1 MKALISFYKIIEIL
15 IQLYGHPSNLPYG
28 HPFNLP
34 VPSTTYTKTNKCK
47 QTVSAETS
55 YLPPYTHTWPK
66 FVSLKRILIL
76 FTDCFQSYIRDT
88 LGSISHLQSVI
99 FNQSSSIS
107 HLQSVIFNQSSS
119 ISDLQSVIF
128 NQPSSISD
136 LQSVI
141 FHQWSSISHLQS
153 VIFNQWSSISDLQS
167 VIFNQSSS
175 ISDLQSVIF
184 NQSSSIS
191 DFSSSCS
198 YHSHPTQIASS
209 THPID
214 LETIPEHMEIWSSW
228 LKIFERWILWFRT
241 VTIHKF

>member
-28 HPFNLP
+28 HPSNLQYGHPSNLPYGHPSNLP
-34 VPSTTYTKTNKCK
+34 VPATTYTKTYKCK
-47 QTVSAETS
+47 QTVSVETS

-66 FVSLKRILIL
+66 FVCLERILIL

-88 LGSISHLQSVI
+88 LDSISH
-99 FNQSSSIS
+99 
-107 HLQSVIFNQSSS
+107 
-119 ISDLQSVIF
+119 
-128 NQPSSISD
+128 
-136 LQSVI
+136 
-141 FHQWSSISHLQS
+141 
-153 VIFNQWSSISDLQS
+153 
-167 VIFNQSSS
+167 
-175 ISDLQSVIF
+175 LQSVIF

-214 LETIPEHMEIWSSW
+214 LETIPVYMEIWRLW
-228 LKIFERWILWFRT
+228 LKIFKRWILWFRN